1 MNAQSIMDGMT
12 DASRAKPGTLAA
24 LLESRPR
31 VDPRSEADVD
41 DAIRTAR
48 ESWDHAE

>member
-12 DASRAKPGTLAA
+12 DASRAKPGTLVA

-31 VDPRSEADVD
+31 LNPRSEAEVD
-41 DAIRTAR
+41 DDIRSAR
-48 ESWDHAE
+48 ESWDHVE